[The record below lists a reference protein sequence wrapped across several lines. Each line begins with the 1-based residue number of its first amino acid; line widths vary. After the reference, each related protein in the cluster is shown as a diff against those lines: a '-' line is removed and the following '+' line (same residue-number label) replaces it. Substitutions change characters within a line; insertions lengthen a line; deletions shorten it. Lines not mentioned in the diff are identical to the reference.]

1 LRLPQRAAG
10 VIFDPVSQYYTPGQV
25 AERFDVSIDTLRY
38 YERIGVLNPIERAS
52 SGHRRYRAADV
63 ELLDLVRCLRDTG
76 MPIADLRR
84 FADLIRAGDTTVPER
99 LALLTEHESHITAH
113 IAVLQSRQQHIRDK
127 IAYYRSLAD
136 QG

>member
-1 LRLPQRAAG
+1 M
-10 VIFDPVSQYYTPGQV
+10 SQYYTPGQV

-52 SGHRRYRAADV
+52 SGHRRYSAADV

-84 FADLIRAGDTTVPER
+84 FADLIRAGDATVPER
-99 LALLTEHESHITAH
+99 LALLAEHESHITDH
-113 IAVLQSRQQHIRDK
+113 IAVLQSRQRHIRDK

-136 QG
+136 EVSSR

>member
-1 LRLPQRAAG
+1 M
-10 VIFDPVSQYYTPGQV
+10 SQYYTPGQV

-84 FADLIRAGDTTVPER
+84 FADLVRAGDATVPER
-99 LALLTEHESHITAH
+99 LALLAEHESHITDH

-127 IAYYRSLAD
+127 IAYYRSLSD
-136 QG
+136 EVSSR